1 MKIEKKSKF
10 RRAAAYLLAAVL
22 AAAGPGTSVLA
33 EPGPIEWFTDG
44 PPSESSWAFDALEET
59 GQPDNYSGQGE
70 IRNSEAEVRVTY
82 ADDREEECSFTEAL
96 EKAGSGKITITLLK
110 NIDLKDDVEL
120 PPGSS
125 ITINGGGYKIHS
137 SNTVQ
142 PPVIFF
148 EPGAEIEATI
158 NSGTFEI
165 PIRMAANST
174 LNVNGGTLSGKLTP
188 GDAKEIN
195 IYDGTVELL
204 SSGSDGVTV
213 NIYGGTVNKIEK
225 MTGGTVNIHGGT
237 IGAIEPSTNGT
248 LNIYGGTVPDSLPDG
263 ITVNYTVKEITLS
276 KDSMELFIGGSE
288 TLTATT
294 SPEIPDGYR
303 KITWQSSNDKVATV
317 DENGKVTAV
326 APGTA
331 EITASADEKSA
342 KCKVEVKLPPSKI
355 DLTVKNGDTE
365 TREFTYGDT
374 ITIEGKISADSNAA
388 ANTLAQN
395 QAALFLGDTKL
406 VEAVTVESD
415 GSFTFTYDTGEK
427 GIPVGNQTLTVKYGG
442 SDSMTEGSADTSI
455 TLNKKTVTA

>member
-1 MKIEKKSKF
+1 M
-10 RRAAAYLLAAVL
+10 
-22 AAAGPGTSVLA
+22 
-33 EPGPIEWFTDG
+33 
-44 PPSESSWAFDALEET
+44 
-59 GQPDNYSGQGE
+59 
-70 IRNSEAEVRVTY
+70 
-82 ADDREEECSFTEAL
+82 
-96 EKAGSGKITITLLK
+96 
-110 NIDLKDDVEL
+110 
-120 PPGSS
+120 
-125 ITINGGGYKIHS
+125 
-137 SNTVQ
+137 
-142 PPVIFF
+142 
-148 EPGAEIEATI
+148 
-158 NSGTFEI
+158 
-165 PIRMAANST
+165 
-174 LNVNGGTLSGKLTP
+174 NVNGGTLSGKLTP

-248 LNIYGGTVPDSLPDG
+248 LNIYGGTVHDSLPDG